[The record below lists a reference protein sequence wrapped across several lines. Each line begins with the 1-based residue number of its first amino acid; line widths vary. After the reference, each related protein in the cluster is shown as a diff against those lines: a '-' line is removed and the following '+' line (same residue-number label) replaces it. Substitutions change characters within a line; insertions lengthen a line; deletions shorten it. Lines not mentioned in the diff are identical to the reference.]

1 MPLKHIYWFAPY
13 NITCPSTRYRGKY
26 PLEHLQ
32 EQHKLSFNFILPDRS
47 LAGIFYFL
55 KIVLSI
61 LFFRKR
67 NSLLVIQKVCSNRWY
82 ANVLKLLVLIRNK
95 DTLYDI
101 DDAEYFR
108 QPTSTLHF
116 FLKHCQQVAVGSQAL
131 KEYCLV
137 YNSNVYIQTS
147 PVISHSHS
155 KKERIS
161 PLHIGWVGDFGNGR
175 SISKA
180 FSHKTSL
187 YQLLFPALL
196 DLDIPI
202 KLSLIG
208 IKDPKDR
215 PEIEHYFKDKANLQ
229 LEIPTELNWETD
241 EWLYPLIATFDVGV
255 SPMVDHPFNQ
265 AKSAFK
271 AKQYLSCGVPV
282 VGSSIGE
289 NDKFVQHNY
298 NGFLCQEVQDFKLG
312 LEQFAQMS
320 NNEYLKFSTNA
331 LSGYSAYS
339 MANYCHLLLKHHSS

>member
-32 EQHKLSFNFILPDRS
+32 KHHNISFDFILPDRS
-47 LAGIFYFL
+47 FSGLLFFL
-55 KIVLSI
+55 KTFLSI
-61 LFFRKR
+61 LFFRKK
-67 NSLLVIQKVCSNRWY
+67 NSLLVIQKICSNRWY
-82 ANVLKLLVLIRNK
+82 ANALKLLVLIRKN

-108 QPTSTLHF
+108 QPTESLHF
-116 FLKHCQQVAVGSQAL
+116 FLKHCQAISVGSQAL

-137 YNSNVYIQTS
+137 YNPVVYIQTS
-147 PVISHSHS
+147 PVIKHPHS
-155 KKERIS
+155 KKEKTT

-175 SISKA
+175 SVSKS

-196 DLDIPI
+196 ELDIPI

-208 IKDPKDR
+208 IKNATDIPD
-215 PEIEHYFKDKANLQ
+215 IQSYFKEKPNIQ
-229 LEIPTELNWETD
+229 LEIPTQLNWETD
-241 EWLYPLIATFDVGV
+241 EWLYPLIATFDIGV

-289 NDKFVQHNY
+289 NDKFVQH
-298 NGFLCQEVQDFKLG
+298 GQSGLLCKEAQDFKLA

-320 NNEYLKFSTNA
+320 KNEYLKFSTNA
-331 LSGYSAYS
+331 LSSYPKYS
-339 MANYCHLLLKHHSS
+339 MANYCTLLLERHSF